1 MAAAAAAAPNTNGGA
16 PLLPPPAPNVKG
28 FGAAG
33 VCWDAGKVDAV
44 KVELPKVVCVV
55 GVSEDVVVLL
65 VMPNPPNGVGV
76 EFWFADSWPKVNVFW
91 AFGTGA
97 GAGAGAGFA
106 APN

>member
-1 MAAAAAAAPNTNGGA
+1 MLAAAPNMNGDV

-33 VCWDAGKVDAV
+33 VCCVDAGKVDDAV

-55 GVSEDVVVLL
+55 GVSEDVVALL
-65 VMPNPPNGVGV
+65 VMPNIPNGVDV
-76 EFWFADSWPKVNVFW
+76 EFWFADTWPKLNVFW
-91 AFGTGA
+91 AC
-97 GAGAGAGFA
+97 GAGAGFA